1 MMTVAEVF
9 FKKYFILWLEK
20 EIVPGWL
27 DRVAQK
33 VAYFII
39 FLPFEYFLEVLV
51 KKKAQGEIHCCL

>member
-1 MMTVAEVF
+1 MAEIFV
-9 FKKYFILWLEK
+9 KKDFILLLEK

-33 VAYFII
+33 VTYFI